1 MKEDQEIPII
11 LVRPFLATGRTLID
25 VQKGQLILRVQDEEV
40 TFNVLKP
47 LKHLHDVKNCMRVD
61 VMDGCIKEIL
71 QTTTPQDPL
80 EACLIGTPNSENLN
94 IIECVN
100 QLEAPTSIFIK

>member
-1 MKEDQEIPII
+1 M
-11 LVRPFLATGRTLID
+11 
-25 VQKGQLILRVQDEEV
+25 QKGQFILRVQDEEV

-47 LKHLHDVKNCMRVD
+47 LKHPHDVEKCMRVD

-71 QTTTPQDPL
+71 QTTTPQNPL
-80 EACLIGTPNSENLN
+80 EACLIGTPNSESPN

-100 QLEAPTSIFIK
+100 QLEALPHLHQTTI